1 MIVANKGIKT
11 QIAQQ
16 LDAGDEYVELERDD
30 PHSQWAKIKEDYKD
44 SFDVVV
50 TLL

>member
-1 MIVANKGIKT
+1 MIVANKRIKT

-16 LDAGDEYVELERDD
+16 LNAGDEYVELERND

-44 SFDVVV
+44 GFDVVV